1 MTEETRYRSAI
12 ADAIGRPIFLD
23 NDLRVWLDDDLTTR
37 RAPEGWIH
45 VRTAREACFLLRT
58 GLVAELSLD
67 NDLNNGDH
75 PSEFGSG
82 NEVVDFLEEQHGVEG
97 RPLWPE
103 DGINLHTANSSARD
117 RMMQAIENL
126 PRNLPVEV
134 EDVTTGSQPKYMVQV
149 VDEGRSPSNGA
160 R

>member
-12 ADAIGRPIFLD
+12 SDAIGQPVFLD
-23 NDLRVWLDDDLTTR
+23 GGLKVWLDDDLVTR
-37 RAPEGWIH
+37 RAPEGWVH

-82 NEVVDFLEEQHGVEG
+82 NEVVDFLEEQHGAEG

-103 DGINLHTANSSARD
+103 NGINLHTANSSARD

-134 EDVTTGSQPKYMVQV
+134 EDVTTGSKPKYLVRVLDQPH
-149 VDEGRSPSNGA
+149 SSSTGA
-160 R
+160 G

>member
-1 MTEETRYRSAI
+1 MNEEARYRSAI
-12 ADAIGRPIFLD
+12 NDAIGRPLFLD
-23 NDLRVWLDDDLTTR
+23 AGLKVWLDDDLVTR
-37 RAPEGWIH
+37 RAPEGWVH

-82 NEVVDFLEEQHGVEG
+82 YEVVDFLEEQHGAEG
-97 RPLWPE
+97 RPLWPPN
-103 DGINLHTANSSARD
+103 GINLHTANSSARD

-134 EDVTTGSQPKYMVQV
+134 EDVTTGSQPKYLVRV
-149 VDEGRSPSNGA
+149 LDEPKSPSSGEG
-160 R
+160 